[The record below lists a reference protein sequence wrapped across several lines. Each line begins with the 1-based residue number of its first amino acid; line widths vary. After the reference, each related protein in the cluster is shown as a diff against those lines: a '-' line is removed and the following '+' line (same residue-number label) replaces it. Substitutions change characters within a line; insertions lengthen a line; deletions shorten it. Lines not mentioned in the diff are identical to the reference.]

1 MSSGKTPA
9 PSSPVLDRAAKQ
21 LKQLQRLTKNNVGSP
36 KPAIVNTNI
45 VKLEWTDAIV
55 TKEEVLVT
63 YLNFLRG
70 LPKFVLREQDKIIQ
84 TVKDK
89 LKISEIE
96 LSLNSLNFE
105 KLLHIEEGGYLIDKL
120 SANLGQSLR

>member
-21 LKQLQRLTKNNVGSP
+21 LKQLQRLTKNNVGNP

-70 LPKFVLREQDKIIQ
+70 F
-84 TVKDK
+84 
-89 LKISEIE
+89 
-96 LSLNSLNFE
+96 
-105 KLLHIEEGGYLIDKL
+105 Y
-120 SANLGQSLR
+120 QSLS

>member
-1 MSSGKTPA
+1 M
-9 PSSPVLDRAAKQ
+9 
-21 LKQLQRLTKNNVGSP
+21 
-36 KPAIVNTNI
+36 
-45 VKLEWTDAIV
+45 
-55 TKEEVLVT
+55 LVT
-63 YLNFLRG
+63 LVTLRG

-105 KLLHIEEGGYLIDKL
+105 NLLHIEEGSYLIDKL

>member
-21 LKQLQRLTKNNVGSP
+21 LKQLQRLTKNNVGNP

-105 KLLHIEEGGYLIDKL
+105 NLLHIEEGSYLIDKL